1 MVLRLKNE
9 LSDSSKSIYI
19 IGDDEALGGLKTPK
33 KMEFVLKRDPI
44 SKLLERYWEYVCWI
58 DSSKQNLKY
67 YYVLYDEKEKKLFWE
82 RYKERKMD
90 FDVSIEIKQGL
101 KTLSNSL
108 NSAQFSD
115 CLFFKC
121 KLNKYKKIDCNFHLN
136 FYSYKVNENLIL
148 GTFPYNSEE
157 VDFLRREGVKA
168 ILNIN
173 TLEEI
178 NFTMINWDIIT
189 KYYPDKDFELID
201 FQMIDYEPSEINHK
215 MRYAAYILHNLITN
229 YKVFI
234 KIEILLIF
242 SYFHIISL
250 FFIIFIYLL
259 FL

>member
-1 MVLRLKNE
+1 MRFKKPLIFSHNFIKIKTDDIWNHRKIVLRLKNE
-9 LSDSSKSIYI
+9 LSDSNKSIYI
-19 IGDDEALGGLKTPK
+19 IGDDEALGALKAPK

-44 SKLLERYWEYVCWI
+44 SKLIERYWEYVFWV
-58 DSSKQNLKY
+58 DSTKQHIKY
-67 YYVLYDEKEKKLFWE
+67 YYVLYDEKDKKLFWE
-82 RYKERKMD
+82 RYKERKLNL
-90 FDVSIEIKQGL
+90 DVSIEIKQGL
-101 KTLSNSL
+101 KTLTNTL
-108 NSAQFSD
+108 SATQFSD
-115 CLFFKC
+115 CLYFKC

-189 KYYPDKDFELID
+189 KHYPDKDFELID
-201 FQMIDYEPSEINHK
+201 FQMIDYEPNEINHK

-229 YKVFI
+229 YKV
-234 KIEILLIF
+234 
-242 SYFHIISL
+242 HM
-250 FFIIFIYLL
+250 
-259 FL
+259 